1 MRRSSKYETPVYRIK
16 IDDLMEYIRR
26 RGGNISGGEEEDE
39 EDKRRRDLMNLLDI
53 LNYYILIGI
62 AKALGVFTMTW
73 NRYQR

>member
-1 MRRSSKYETPVYRIK
+1 M
-16 IDDLMEYIRR
+16 
-26 RGGNISGGEEEDE
+26 EEDE
-39 EDKRRRDLMNLLDI
+39 EDTRRRDLMNLLDI